1 MIITQ
6 EDKTTIHELSLLSG
20 IDKFEIQKIFESFLI
35 QFIIKYTKNKRVH
48 IPFIGNFLVR
58 HREDLET
65 PQGREAQLDAF
76 YAPHD
81 EMKRII
87 GQLVDAELTKNY
99 TSIDVATLLKKIV
112 KNDFKTIVEE

>member
-6 EDKTTIHELSLLSG
+6 EDKITIHELSLLSG
-20 IDKFEIQKIFESFLI
+20 IDENEIQKIFESFLI
-35 QFIIKYTKNKRVH
+35 QFIIKYTKSKRVH

-58 HREDLET
+58 HKEDIET
-65 PQGREAQLDAF
+65 SKGREAQLDAF

-87 GQLVDAELTKNY
+87 GQLTDAEKTKNY
-99 TSIDVATLLKKIV
+99 TSIDVSTLLKKIV
-112 KNDFKTIVEE
+112 KNDFKTIIEE